1 MSRIILSHPGAFI
14 DIYIGME
21 YRLSSFSNNSQDLN
35 VLKMEPSLKFYRFK
49 NYLFLILTLMVFVC
63 GKNTFAQ
70 EPFILETGMLETIP
84 PKNLK
89 FLEGLDHDVP
99 FEVLENAEWTEKLFN
114 AQSMVDGYWVK
125 FVVKNNSESNVIGI
139 NHNWNMEKKLY
150 VKNSLG
156 LKEYPYWKHRKNVFV
171 GQEHIGA
178 QYRILM
184 PQNKNTIIYDF
195 FRSRPFDR
203 YMAMV
208 NGLDRMTIGLWK
220 DVRFR
225 ELVRFSSNIG
235 FIAVALSFSIYY
247 FFIYLVS
254 KGNYLWLSLSLL
266 QATATVFF
274 TQSNGMYMGLSRW
287 PAISEMQFVF
297 QGLLFLFLIIF
308 FKQALNLKETYPR
321 INKLF
326 LLGIILYSLIIIL
339 NFFTSLSW
347 PHEEQFNLL
356 KYPPDNL
363 GPGIV
368 KFHYIVIPF
377 VGLLILSIVISFIL
391 WRKGDSS
398 AGYLCLSFIL
408 PFLTLPLAVAT
419 YFIFDGFNWIF
430 MLVVSSS
437 AGILFLSMFVTF
449 GFAVAQSMNDLKKF
463 SLEQQMRLT
472 EAYQRFVPKQLLTNL
487 NKESILDVQLGDQVQ
502 KEMSILF
509 SDIRSFTMLSESMSP
524 EENFGFVNTYLS
536 KMGPIV
542 RDNHGYIDKY
552 IGDSIMALFD
562 RSPEDAVLTSVKMLD
577 ALREY
582 NKERIQEGLVPI
594 RIGIGVNTGK
604 MMLGTLGES
613 DRMEG
618 SVISDAVNL
627 AARLEGLTKLYKTSL
642 LLSEATLLKIEKNLF
657 QTRLIDKVAVKGK
670 KIPVMVHEVLNGE
683 VAELMDEKISTLT
696 NFNKGFDFY
705 QNQQFDNALVLFTK
719 CLKKVPEDGVAEL
732 YVERCQKLIS
742 SGWDTEKWDGINYM
756 DNK

>member
-1 MSRIILSHPGAFI
+1 
-14 DIYIGME
+14 ME
-21 YRLSSFSNNSQDLN
+21 HSF
-35 VLKMEPSLKFYRFK
+35 KFFLFK
-49 NYLFLILTLMVFVC
+49 KYLFIILTLMLFVC
-63 GKNTFAQ
+63 GKYTFAV
-70 EPFILETGMLETIP
+70 EPFVLDTGMLETIP
-84 PKNLK
+84 PKNLN

-99 FEVLENAEWTEKLFN
+99 FEVLENAEWTENLFN

-184 PQNKNTIIYDF
+184 PQNENTIIYDF

-203 YMAMV
+203 YMAKV
-208 NGLDRMTIGLWK
+208 NGLDRMTIGLWE

-235 FIAVALSFSIYY
+235 FIAVALSFGIYY

-254 KGNYLWLSLSLL
+254 KGDYLWLSLSLL

-274 TQSNGMYMGLSRW
+274 TQSNGLYMGISRW

-308 FKQALNLKETYPR
+308 FKQALNLKEKYPR

-326 LLGIILYSLIIIL
+326 LLGITFYSLIIIL

-377 VGLLILSIVISFIL
+377 AVLLILSIVISFIL
-391 WRKGDSS
+391 WRKGDAS

-408 PFLTLPLAVAT
+408 PFLTLPLALAT

-430 MLVVSSS
+430 MLVLSSS
-437 AGILFLSMFVTF
+437 AGFLFLSMFVTF
-449 GFAVAQSMNDLKKF
+449 GFAVAQNMNDLKKF
-463 SLEQQMRLT
+463 ALEQQMRLT

-487 NKESILDVQLGDQVQ
+487 NKDSILDVQLGDQVQ

-509 SDIRSFTMLSESMSP
+509 SDIRSFTTLSESMLP
-524 EENFGFVNTYLS
+524 EENFKFVNSYLS

-542 RDNHGYIDKY
+542 RENNGYIDKF
-552 IGDSIMALFD
+552 IGDAIMALFEK
-562 RSPEDAVLTSVKMLD
+562 SPDDAVRTSVKMLD

-582 NKERIQEGLVPI
+582 NKVRIREGNDPI
-594 RIGIGVNTGK
+594 RIGIGVNTGM

-618 SVISDAVNL
+618 SVISDAVNI
-627 AARLEGLTKLYKTSL
+627 AARLEGLTKLYKTPL
-642 LLSEATLLKIEKNLF
+642 LISGETLLKIDDSIFE
-657 QTRLIDKVAVKGK
+657 TRLIDKVAVKGK
-670 KIPVMVHEVLNGE
+670 VKPIMVHEVLNGE
-683 VAELMDEKISTLT
+683 TPDLREIKFSMLPNFKKCFEL
-696 NFNKGFDFY
+696 Y
-705 QNQQFDNALVLFTK
+705 QIQKFENALELFRK
-719 CLKKVPEDGVAEL
+719 YLKKVPEDHVGQL
-732 YVERCQKLIS
+732 YVDRCQKFLS
-742 SGWDTEKWDGINYM
+742 SGWDPENWEGINYM

>member
-1 MSRIILSHPGAFI
+1 
-14 DIYIGME
+14 ME
-21 YRLSSFSNNSQDLN
+21 HSF
-35 VLKMEPSLKFYRFK
+35 KFFLFK
-49 NYLFLILTLMVFVC
+49 KYLFIILTLMLFVC
-63 GKNTFAQ
+63 GKYTFAV
-70 EPFILETGMLETIP
+70 EPFVLDTGMLETIP
-84 PKNLK
+84 PKNLN

-99 FEVLENAEWTEKLFN
+99 FEVLENAEWTENLFN

-184 PQNKNTIIYDF
+184 PQNENTIIYDF

-203 YMAMV
+203 YMAKV
-208 NGLDRMTIGLWK
+208 NGLDRMTIGLWE

-235 FIAVALSFSIYY
+235 FIAVALSFGIYY

-254 KGNYLWLSLSLL
+254 KGDYLWLSLSLL

-274 TQSNGMYMGLSRW
+274 TQSNGLYMGISRW

-308 FKQALNLKETYPR
+308 FKQALNLKEKYPR

-326 LLGIILYSLIIIL
+326 LLGITFYSLIIIL

-377 VGLLILSIVISFIL
+377 AVLLILSIVISFIL
-391 WRKGDSS
+391 WRKGDAS

-408 PFLTLPLAVAT
+408 PFLTLPLALAT

-430 MLVVSSS
+430 MLVLSSS
-437 AGILFLSMFVTF
+437 AGFLFLSMFVTF
-449 GFAVAQSMNDLKKF
+449 GFAVAQNMNDLKKF
-463 SLEQQMRLT
+463 ALEQQMRLT

-487 NKESILDVQLGDQVQ
+487 NKDSILDVQLGDQVQ

-509 SDIRSFTMLSESMSP
+509 SDIRSFTTLSESMLP
-524 EENFGFVNTYLS
+524 EENFKFVNTYLS

-542 RDNHGYIDKY
+542 RENNGYIDKF
-552 IGDSIMALFD
+552 IGDAIMALFEK
-562 RSPEDAVLTSVKMLD
+562 SPDDAVRTSVNMLD

-582 NKERIQEGLVPI
+582 NKVRIREGNDPI
-594 RIGIGVNTGK
+594 RIGIGVNTGM

-618 SVISDAVNL
+618 SVISDAVNI
-627 AARLEGLTKLYKTSL
+627 AARLEGLTKLYKTPL
-642 LLSEATLLKIEKNLF
+642 LISGETLLKIDDSIFE
-657 QTRLIDKVAVKGK
+657 TRLIDKVAVKGK
-670 KIPVMVHEVLNGE
+670 VKPIMVHEVLNGE
-683 VAELMDEKISTLT
+683 TPDLREIKFSMLPNFKKCFEL
-696 NFNKGFDFY
+696 Y
-705 QNQQFDNALVLFTK
+705 QNQKFENALELFRK
-719 CLKKVPEDGVAEL
+719 YLKKVPEDHVGQL
-732 YVERCQKLIS
+732 YVDRCQKILS
-742 SGWDTEKWDGINYM
+742 SGWDSENWEGINYM

>member
-1 MSRIILSHPGAFI
+1 ML
-14 DIYIGME
+14 
-21 YRLSSFSNNSQDLN
+21 
-35 VLKMEPSLKFYRFK
+35 
-49 NYLFLILTLMVFVC
+49 FVC
-63 GKNTFAQ
+63 GKYTFAV
-70 EPFILETGMLETIP
+70 EPFVLDTGMLETIP
-84 PKNLK
+84 PKNLN

-99 FEVLENAEWTEKLFN
+99 FEVLENAEWTENLFN

-184 PQNKNTIIYDF
+184 PQNENTIIYDF

-203 YMAMV
+203 YMAKV
-208 NGLDRMTIGLWK
+208 NGLDRMTIGLWE

-235 FIAVALSFSIYY
+235 FIAVALSFGIYY

-254 KGNYLWLSLSLL
+254 KGDYLWLSLSLL

-274 TQSNGMYMGLSRW
+274 TQSNGLYMGISRW

-308 FKQALNLKETYPR
+308 FKQALNLKEKYPR

-326 LLGIILYSLIIIL
+326 LLGITFYSLIIIL

-377 VGLLILSIVISFIL
+377 AVLLILSIVISFIL
-391 WRKGDSS
+391 WRKGDAS

-408 PFLTLPLAVAT
+408 PFLTLPLALAT

-430 MLVVSSS
+430 MLVLSSS
-437 AGILFLSMFVTF
+437 AGFLFLSMFVTF
-449 GFAVAQSMNDLKKF
+449 GFAVAQNMNDLKKF
-463 SLEQQMRLT
+463 ALEQQMRLT

-487 NKESILDVQLGDQVQ
+487 NKDSILDVQLGDQVQ

-509 SDIRSFTMLSESMSP
+509 SDIRSFTTLSESMLP
-524 EENFGFVNTYLS
+524 EENFKFVNTYLS

-542 RDNHGYIDKY
+542 RENNGYIDKF
-552 IGDSIMALFD
+552 IGDAIMALFEK
-562 RSPEDAVLTSVKMLD
+562 SPDDAVRTSVKMLD

-582 NKERIQEGLVPI
+582 NKVRIREGNDPI
-594 RIGIGVNTGK
+594 RIGIGVNTGM

-618 SVISDAVNL
+618 SVISDAVNI
-627 AARLEGLTKLYKTSL
+627 AARLEGLTKLYKTPL
-642 LLSEATLLKIEKNLF
+642 LISGETLLKIDDSIFE
-657 QTRLIDKVAVKGK
+657 TRLIDKVAVKGK
-670 KIPVMVHEVLNGE
+670 VKPIMVHEVLNGE
-683 VAELMDEKISTLT
+683 TPDLREIKFSMLPNFKKCFEL
-696 NFNKGFDFY
+696 Y
-705 QNQQFDNALVLFTK
+705 QNQKFENALELFRK
-719 CLKKVPEDGVAEL
+719 YLKKVPEDHVGQL
-732 YVERCQKLIS
+732 YVDRCQKFLS
-742 SGWDTEKWDGINYM
+742 SGWDPENWEGINYM

>member
-1 MSRIILSHPGAFI
+1 ML
-14 DIYIGME
+14 
-21 YRLSSFSNNSQDLN
+21 
-35 VLKMEPSLKFYRFK
+35 
-49 NYLFLILTLMVFVC
+49 FVC
-63 GKNTFAQ
+63 GKYTFAV
-70 EPFILETGMLETIP
+70 EPFVLDTGMLETIP
-84 PKNLK
+84 PKNLN

-99 FEVLENAEWTEKLFN
+99 FEVLENADWTEKLFN

-184 PQNKNTIIYDF
+184 PQNENTIIYDF

-203 YMAMV
+203 YMAKV
-208 NGLDRMTIGLWK
+208 NGLDRMTIGLWE

-235 FIAVALSFSIYY
+235 FIAVALSFGIYY

-254 KGNYLWLSLSLL
+254 KGDYLWLSLSLL

-274 TQSNGMYMGLSRW
+274 TQSNGLYMGISRW

-308 FKQALNLKETYPR
+308 FKQALNLKEKYPR

-326 LLGIILYSLIIIL
+326 LLGITFYSLIIIL

-377 VGLLILSIVISFIL
+377 AVLLILSIVISFIL
-391 WRKGDSS
+391 WRKGDAS
-398 AGYLCLSFIL
+398 AGYLCLSFTL
-408 PFLTLPLAVAT
+408 PFLTLPLALAT

-430 MLVVSSS
+430 MLVLSSS
-437 AGILFLSMFVTF
+437 AGFLFLSMFVTF
-449 GFAVAQSMNDLKKF
+449 GFAVAQNMNDLKKF
-463 SLEQQMRLT
+463 ALEQQMRLT

-487 NKESILDVQLGDQVQ
+487 NKDSILDVQLGDQVQ

-509 SDIRSFTMLSESMSP
+509 SDIRSFTTLSESMLP
-524 EENFGFVNTYLS
+524 EENFKFVNTYLS

-542 RDNHGYIDKY
+542 RENNGYIDKF
-552 IGDSIMALFD
+552 IGDAIMALFEK
-562 RSPEDAVLTSVKMLD
+562 SPDDAVRTSVKMLD

-582 NKERIQEGLVPI
+582 NKVRIREGNDPI
-594 RIGIGVNTGK
+594 RIGIGVNTGM

-618 SVISDAVNL
+618 SVISDAVNI
-627 AARLEGLTKLYKTSL
+627 AARLEGLTKLYKTPL
-642 LLSEATLLKIEKNLF
+642 LISGETLLKIDDSIFE
-657 QTRLIDKVAVKGK
+657 TRLIDKVAVKGK
-670 KIPVMVHEVLNGE
+670 VKPIMVHEVLNGE
-683 VAELMDEKISTLT
+683 TPDLREIKISMLP
-696 NFNKGFDFY
+696 NFKKCFELY
-705 QNQQFDNALVLFTK
+705 QNQKFENALELFRK
-719 CLKKVPEDGVAEL
+719 YLKKVPEDHVGQL
-732 YVERCQKLIS
+732 YVDRCQKILS
-742 SGWDTEKWDGINYM
+742 SGWDSENWEGINYM

>member
-1 MSRIILSHPGAFI
+1 
-14 DIYIGME
+14 ME
-21 YRLSSFSNNSQDLN
+21 HSF
-35 VLKMEPSLKFYRFK
+35 KFFLFK
-49 NYLFLILTLMVFVC
+49 KYLFIILTLMLFVC
-63 GKNTFAQ
+63 GKYTFAV
-70 EPFILETGMLETIP
+70 EPFVLDTGMLETIP
-84 PKNLK
+84 PKNLN

-99 FEVLENAEWTEKLFN
+99 FEVLENAEWTENLFN

-184 PQNKNTIIYDF
+184 PQNENTIIYDF

-203 YMAMV
+203 YMAKV
-208 NGLDRMTIGLWK
+208 NGLDRMTIGLWE

-235 FIAVALSFSIYY
+235 FIAVALSFGIYY

-254 KGNYLWLSLSLL
+254 KGDYLWLSLSLL

-274 TQSNGMYMGLSRW
+274 TQSNGLYMGISRW

-308 FKQALNLKETYPR
+308 FKQALNLKEKYPR

-326 LLGIILYSLIIIL
+326 LLGITFYSLIIIL

-377 VGLLILSIVISFIL
+377 AVLLILSIVISFIL
-391 WRKGDSS
+391 WRKGDAS

-408 PFLTLPLAVAT
+408 PFLTLPLALAT

-430 MLVVSSS
+430 MLVLSSS
-437 AGILFLSMFVTF
+437 AGFLFLSMFVTF
-449 GFAVAQSMNDLKKF
+449 GFAVAQNMNDLKKF
-463 SLEQQMRLT
+463 ALEQQMRLT

-487 NKESILDVQLGDQVQ
+487 NKDSILDVQLGDQVQ

-509 SDIRSFTMLSESMSP
+509 SDIRSFTTLSESMLP
-524 EENFGFVNTYLS
+524 EENFKFVNTYLS

-542 RDNHGYIDKY
+542 RENNGYIDKF
-552 IGDSIMALFD
+552 IGDAIMALFEK
-562 RSPEDAVLTSVKMLD
+562 SPDDAVRTSVKMLD

-582 NKERIQEGLVPI
+582 NKVRIREGNDPI
-594 RIGIGVNTGK
+594 RIGIGVNTGM

-618 SVISDAVNL
+618 SVISDAVNI
-627 AARLEGLTKLYKTSL
+627 AARLEGLTKLYKTPL
-642 LLSEATLLKIEKNLF
+642 LISGETLLKIDDSIFE
-657 QTRLIDKVAVKGK
+657 TRLIDKVAVKGK
-670 KIPVMVHEVLNGE
+670 VKPIMVHEVLNGE
-683 VAELMDEKISTLT
+683 TPDLREIKFSMLPNFKKCFEL
-696 NFNKGFDFY
+696 Y
-705 QNQQFDNALVLFTK
+705 QNQKFENALELFRK
-719 CLKKVPEDGVAEL
+719 YLKKVPEDHVGQL
-732 YVERCQKLIS
+732 YVDRCQKILS
-742 SGWDTEKWDGINYM
+742 SGWDSENWEGINYM